1 MTTLT
6 VATEVAATAKMHL
19 DLLDQFAAT
28 VVARLN
34 SVQSDYARESLAEML
49 DTIAEQRET
58 YLTLLAS
65 AEQLPL
71 AA

>member
-1 MTTLT
+1 MSTLT
-6 VATEVAATAKMHL
+6 VAAEVAATAKLHL

-28 VVARLN
+28 VVARMN
-34 SVQSDYARESLAEML
+34 GAATDYARESLAEML

-58 YLTLLAS
+58 YLSLLAS